1 MMNMSL
7 QHFWAAPMAAELC
20 AYHSKQTQN
29 RPVKLYYEPLQDF
42 LKTPSVA
49 HCFFKA
55 ITFTLEQNTLDS
67 CQLTISRT

>member
-7 QHFWAAPMAAELC
+7 QHFWAAPMAAEFC
-20 AYHSKQTQN
+20 AYHNKQTQN

-49 HCFFKA
+49 HCF
-55 ITFTLEQNTLDS
+55 L
-67 CQLTISRT
+67 RP